1 MSFKASFDQQDSD
14 DGVIYISQ
22 PGLIALQRE
31 ASMLRFR
38 PGRVRSRL
46 SGQYLSNFKGR
57 GMEFDEARPYQP
69 GDDIRNMDW
78 RVTARTNRPHS
89 KVFREERER
98 PVLVW
103 SDFRAP
109 MFFGTCQQF
118 KSVQAARLAGLLA
131 WQANRLGDRFGAL
144 LFSENSHL
152 EIRPATGKKT
162 ILQTL
167 KKLAEFSRDG
177 INDKSVDTVALNS
190 SGRHALKRLA
200 QVARPGSLIYLI
212 SDFRDL
218 GDELGQVANR
228 LAQHNDV
235 VLIHVFDP
243 LETALPGSGRY
254 RVSDGVDEAELN
266 AGNRGVRDQYAKR
279 FGSLAGQL
287 RDLCNK
293 TGGRYLP
300 VSTEDVLPAAL
311 MQHHPWQR
319 G

>member
-1 MSFKASFDQQDSD
+1 MSFKASSHQQDSY
-14 DGVIYISQ
+14 DGIVYISQ
-22 PGLIALQRE
+22 PSLIALQRE

-38 PGRVRSRL
+38 PGRIRSRL

-103 SDFRAP
+103 TDFRAP
-109 MFFGTCQQF
+109 MFFGTQQQF
-118 KSVQAARLAGLLA
+118 KSVQAARLSALLA

-152 EIRPATGKKT
+152 ELRPATGKKT

-167 KKLAEFSRDG
+167 KKLAEFSRG
-177 INDKSVDTVALNS
+177 GLAQKSADSTTLTQ
-190 SGRHALKRLA
+190 SGRYALKRLL
-200 QVARPGSLIYLI
+200 QVARPGSLIYLV

-218 GDELGQVANR
+218 GDELIQVVNH
-228 LAQHNDV
+228 LALHNDV
-235 VLIHVFDP
+235 VLIHVYDP
-243 LETALPGSGRY
+243 LEVALPGVGRY
-254 RVSDGVDEAELN
+254 RVSDGVDETELN
-266 AGNRGVRDQYAKR
+266 AGHRGIRDQYARR
-279 FGSLAGQL
+279 FNNLAEQL
-287 RDLCNK
+287 RDLCTK

-300 VSTEDVLPAAL
+300 VSTDDALPAAL
-311 MQHHPWQR
+311 MPHSRQ
-319 G
+319 GD

>member
-1 MSFKASFDQQDSD
+1 MSPETSSHQQDPD
-14 DGVIYISQ
+14 DGVVYISQ
-22 PGLIALQRE
+22 PSLIALQRE

-38 PGRVRSRL
+38 PGRIRSRL
-46 SGQYLSNFKGR
+46 SGQYLSTFKGR

-109 MFFGTCQQF
+109 MFFGTRRQF
-118 KSVQAARLAGLLA
+118 KSVQAARVSALLA

-144 LFSENSHL
+144 LFSDKKHL

-167 KKLAEFSRDG
+167 KKLSEFSRNG
-177 INDKSVDTVALNS
+177 NHGSSVDLTMLNQ
-190 SGRHALKRLA
+190 SGRHALKRLV
-200 QVARPGSLIYLI
+200 QVARPGSLIYLV

-218 GDELGQVANR
+218 GDELVQVVNR
-228 LAQHNDV
+228 LALHNDV
-235 VLIHVFDP
+235 VLVHVFDP

-266 AGNRGVRDQYAKR
+266 AGNRGVRDQYAQR
-279 FGSLAGQL
+279 FVSLAEQL
-287 RDLCNK
+287 HDLCNK
-293 TGGRYLP
+293 TGGRFLP
-300 VSTEDVLPAAL
+300 VSTDDELPGAL
-311 MQHHPWQR
+311 MQHHSRQKA
-319 G
+319 